1 MQTLKLFVCLAITSA
16 RVAVQG
22 KLISKT
28 DLDHSLCNEQA
39 PDFHFTPAL
48 DHPSRHGGSS
58 CDVVVL
64 TTLFGDLDSVTPYDE
79 NQLLA
84 LSESEALSG
93 NKSCW
98 FAFVDSV
105 QEQIAL
111 NGTNVTVNEDQSSF
125 SKVGVWNLVILGPE
139 KLPFSEEE
147 MAQNSRVPKM
157 LGHLGFE
164 FATYMVYLDAKVKL
178 HQLEGMWDFI
188 DEEAVAPKASWV
200 SPRHPRRKSIYEE
213 ARCVYLV
220 GLVDGYENS
229 IVSQMQHYGS
239 LGYPS
244 AEMGLIEGNWHIR
257 DLRDARS
264 GALGCLWFSEFVK
277 WGHKR
282 DQLSFNFALWSMGN
296 DVKGQGDP
304 VPLEGSAQPEW
315 FRYANSEK
323 TAVSRKLIYLTDHK
337 VKPQKTTEPSKPRP
351 NSKICVE
358 EVRNVPIAAS
368 IEALLCRPWRHLRLS
383 YVSWATPG

>member
-1 MQTLKLFVCLAITSA
+1 MQRAGAGFSLYACA
-16 RVAVQG
+16 RPSIETRGVI
-22 KLISKT
+22 LRCRRSH
-28 DLDHSLCNEQA
+28 D
-39 PDFHFTPAL
+39 AL
-48 DHPSRHGGSS
+48 
-58 CDVVVL
+58 
-64 TTLFGDLDSVTPYDE
+64 LDSVTPYDE

-125 SKVGVWNLVILGPE
+125 NKVGVWNLVVLGPE

-220 GLVDGYENS
+220 GLVDGMK
-229 IVSQMQHYGS
+229 I
-239 LGYPS
+239 PS
-244 AEMGLIEGNWHIR
+244 
-257 DLRDARS
+257 
-264 GALGCLWFSEFVK
+264 
-277 WGHKR
+277 
-282 DQLSFNFALWSMGN
+282 
-296 DVKGQGDP
+296 
-304 VPLEGSAQPEW
+304 
-315 FRYANSEK
+315 
-323 TAVSRKLIYLTDHK
+323 
-337 VKPQKTTEPSKPRP
+337 
-351 NSKICVE
+351 
-358 EVRNVPIAAS
+358 
-368 IEALLCRPWRHLRLS
+368 
-383 YVSWATPG
+383 